1 MVALQLEPE
10 FGWVVIGAAVIC
22 FHYMMQG
29 FVPIGKLRQELFSK
43 QFFEEN
49 FPGIKP
55 PPNEGYPD
63 MGNGRYSQKWT
74 LDQWIRFNN
83 AQRAHYNYLEGLT
96 MFLVWLLACGLF
108 YPRLAFLMSV
118 DYVVGRHLYCSGYRG
133 AGPKGRL
140 VGGIILHVAE
150 LVCLGGGVYGA
161 YKFAG
166 GCDGLMKM
174 F

>member
-1 MVALQLEPE
+1 MTTLQLAPE
-10 FGWVVIGAAVIC
+10 FGWVLIGAAVIC
-22 FHYMMQG
+22 LHYMLQG
-29 FVPIGKLRQELFSK
+29 FIPVGKLRQELFSK

-55 PPNEGYPD
+55 PPSEGYPD

-96 MFLVWLLACGLF
+96 IFLVWLLACGLF

-140 VGGIILHVAE
+140 IGGLILHVAE
-150 LVCLGGGVYGA
+150 LVCLVGGICGA
-161 YKFAG
+161 YTFAG
-166 GCDGLMKM
+166 GLDGLKHM